1 MTAEIKKLMETDR
14 LVKGTKLTL
23 KNLKI
28 GKLEKI
34 FVTSNCPAE
43 VKEDIKHFSE
53 LAKVKVV
60 QLDITNEELGIVCK
74 RPHLISVLGVLK
86 E

>member
-23 KNLKI
+23 KNLKL

-43 VKEDIKHFSE
+43 VKEDIKHFSD